1 MVDEGVNCSGM
12 RLKRDYNPAAWVI
25 RADHHVVRLIS
36 RSRKPRYQYPVKTKG
51 RLGIMAESKK
61 KSGWV
66 GRLIGL
72 LLVVAAII
80 AVWAYKP
87 RIEAPAEAQIIRPV
101 KTIRIEDPF
110 VFSGRRYP
118 GKIRAQED
126 VKLAFQVSGQLIELP
141 IKRGQQVQEGEVLAR
156 LDPRDFSHTLDAK
169 KGVLANAKF
178 NLDKVKELI
187 SLNAATPDELSNARA
202 ALEVAEAEMK
212 IAAKALEDT
221 TLRAP
226 FAGIVA
232 DISVENFE
240 NIRAEQ
246 PILSLQD
253 ISNVEIEI
261 NVPEER
267 VFRSKGAADN
277 VRFTASF
284 DYLPDRQFDVQ
295 IKEYVTQADPATQT
309 YAIRFTMPR
318 PEEPTI
324 LPGMTATIHEYLK
337 EPGETKEARYSV
349 PVEVVPVDDAGRYFV
364 WKLTPS
370 QGAVWTVHRVE
381 VEVGEILGDQIII
394 LEGVESGD
402 RIAAAGVYLLQEGQ
416 EVTLLDDR
424 KGGESL

>member
-1 MVDEGVNCSGM
+1 
-12 RLKRDYNPAAWVI
+12 
-25 RADHHVVRLIS
+25 
-36 RSRKPRYQYPVKTKG
+36 
-51 RLGIMAESKK
+51 MAESTKK
-61 KSGWV
+61 TGWV
-66 GRLIGL
+66 GRIIGL
-72 LLVVAAII
+72 LMVVAAVV
-80 AVWAYKP
+80 AVWFYEPKA
-87 RIEAPAEAQIIRPV
+87 EAPVEASIIRPV
-101 KTIRIEDPF
+101 KTVVIKDAL

-118 GKIRAQED
+118 GKVRAAED

-141 IKRGQQVQEGEVLAR
+141 IKRGQDVEKGALLAR

-178 NLDKVKELI
+178 NLDKVKELREV
-187 SLNAATPDELSNARA
+187 NAATPDELSSAQA
-202 ALEVAEAEMK
+202 ALDVAEAEMK
-212 IAAKALEDT
+212 IAAKALKDT

-226 FAGIVA
+226 FTGIVA

-267 VFRSKGAADN
+267 IFRSKGAADN
-277 VRFTASF
+277 LRFSASF
-284 DYLPDRQFDVQ
+284 DYLPDRHFEVH

-318 PEEPTI
+318 PEEPVI
-324 LPGMTATIHEYLK
+324 LPGMTATIQEYLK
-337 EPGETKEARYSV
+337 DTGESKEALFSV

-364 WKLTPS
+364 WKLAPG
-370 QGAVWTVHRVE
+370 QGAVWTVHKVE
-381 VEVGEILGDQIII
+381 VKVGEMLGDQIII

-402 RIAAAGVYLLQEGQ
+402 RIAAAGVHLLQDGQ
-416 EVTLLDDR
+416 QVTLLEDR
-424 KGGESL
+424 KGGIAL

>member
-1 MVDEGVNCSGM
+1 
-12 RLKRDYNPAAWVI
+12 
-25 RADHHVVRLIS
+25 
-36 RSRKPRYQYPVKTKG
+36 
-51 RLGIMAESKK
+51 MAESTKK
-61 KSGWV
+61 TGWV
-66 GRLIGL
+66 GRIIGL
-72 LLVVAAII
+72 LMVVAAVV
-80 AVWAYKP
+80 AVWFYEPKA
-87 RIEAPAEAQIIRPV
+87 EAPVEASIIRPV
-101 KTIRIEDPF
+101 KTVVIKDAL

-118 GKIRAQED
+118 GKVRAAED

-141 IKRGQQVQEGEVLAR
+141 IKRGQDVEKGALLAR

-178 NLDKVKELI
+178 NLDKVKELREV
-187 SLNAATPDELSNARA
+187 NAATPDELSSAQA
-202 ALEVAEAEMK
+202 ALDVAEAELK

-226 FAGIVA
+226 FTGIVA

-267 VFRSKGAADN
+267 IFRSKGVADN
-277 VRFTASF
+277 LRFSASF
-284 DYLPDRQFDVQ
+284 DYLPDRHFEVH

-318 PEEPTI
+318 PEEPVI
-324 LPGMTATIHEYLK
+324 LPGMTATIQEYLK
-337 EPGETKEARYSV
+337 DAGESKEALFSV

-364 WKLTPS
+364 WKLAPG
-370 QGAVWTVHRVE
+370 QGAVWTVHKVE
-381 VEVGEILGDQIII
+381 VKVGEMLGDQIII

-402 RIAAAGVYLLQEGQ
+402 RIAAAGVHLLQDGQ
-416 EVTLLDDR
+416 QVTLLEDR
-424 KGGESL
+424 KGGIAL